1 MKTIRSMAA
10 ASVAILSLCGFSE
23 ANAAA
28 TMLYTANPTS
38 PIQGFG
44 RVAIYDPAAS
54 GTIAPLSTLDQLEG
68 TFSLAFDPQLRLYTK
83 SWVGRS
89 DIMAYDPN
97 SVGASAP
104 IFSSYGTSNTNT
116 HVPGLAVDSKGYI
129 LALTLIADASSN
141 VQPYLDVYSPYS
153 PMPSGSI
160 PLNANGVSGLTVDG
174 DDNIIVGV
182 LGRKGPN
189 GQLLPDY
196 SSIEIFPPHLSSTTP
211 IRTIAGSNT
220 GLDGTGGY
228 SLAYSKLSG
237 RIYAGSFTGQPKVL
251 VFDSHANGNVAP
263 LRTIT
268 GAATGLRPYIGSLAG
283 NPATGEIFVLSADAQ
298 SAAVITVYPQLA
310 NGNAA
315 PSRTI
320 NDSTASFTG
329 NTTIAFTPPPTV
341 AINAGGGASSNFSA
355 DTYFIGGAS
364 VTWTNPVDTSWLVG
378 VPPPQ
383 NVLQS
388 DREGNFNYKITG
400 FVPNSQHTV
409 TAYFVENYF
418 TDKNK
423 RVFNFYVN
431 GVLYLQ
437 DFDVFMQADFKRFK
451 AIQRTFIVYASGNG
465 EISVQG
471 IATKDQAKVGAIVVN

>member
-10 ASVAILSLCGFSE
+10 TSVAILCLCGFGE

-38 PIQGFG
+38 TTPGFG
-44 RVAIYDPAAS
+44 RVSIYDPAAS
-54 GTIAPLSTLDQLEG
+54 GSIAPLSTLDQPEG
-68 TFSLAFDPQLRLYTK
+68 TFSLAFDPLLRLYTK

-97 SVGASAP
+97 SVGPRSP
-104 IFSSYGTSNTNT
+104 IFSSYGSSNTNT
-116 HVPGLAVDSKGYI
+116 YVPGLAVDSKSYI
-129 LALTLIADASSN
+129 SVITLLSN
-141 VQPYLDVYSPYS
+141 GSPDLQPYIEVYSPYA
-153 PMPSGSI
+153 PMPSSSI
-160 PLNANGVSGLTVDG
+160 PLNAVTVSGLAIDS
-174 DDNIIVGV
+174 DDNVIVGV

-189 GQLLPDY
+189 GQLLPDFA
-196 SSIEIFPPHLSSTTP
+196 SIEIFPPHLNGGVP
-211 IRTIAGSNT
+211 IRTIAGANT

-228 SLAYSKLSG
+228 TIAYSKLSG
-237 RIYAGSFTGQPKVL
+237 RIYVGSFTGQPKVL

-263 LRTIT
+263 LRIIT
-268 GAATGLRPYIGSLAG
+268 GAATGLRSFIGSIAG

-298 SAAVITVYPQLA
+298 GAAAITVYPQLA

-315 PSRTI
+315 PTRTI
-320 NDSTASFTG
+320 NDSTASFTS

-355 DTYFIGGAS
+355 DSYVTGGAS

-383 NVLQS
+383 NVLRS
-388 DREGNFNYKITG
+388 DREGNFSYKITG
-400 FVPNSQHTV
+400 FVPDSQHTV

-418 TDKNK
+418 TAPNK
-423 RVFNFYVN
+423 RVFNFYIN
-431 GVLYLQ
+431 GVIYLP
-437 DFDVFMQADFKRFK
+437 DFDVFVQAGFARFK
-451 AIQRTFIVYASGNG
+451 AIQRTFIVYATGNG
-465 EISVQG
+465 EIFVEG